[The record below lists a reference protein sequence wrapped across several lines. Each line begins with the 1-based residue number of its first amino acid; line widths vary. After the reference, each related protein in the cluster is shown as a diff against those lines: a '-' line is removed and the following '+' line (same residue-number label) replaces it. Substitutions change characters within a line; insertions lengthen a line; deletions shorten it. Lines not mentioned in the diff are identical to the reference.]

1 MFQNLK
7 MISYIYSQRENFMNL
22 NEHCLLKF
30 LGNPDEITE
39 LSDVIFKNF
48 EEIEKIKKS
57 DNN

>member
-48 EEIEKIKKS
+48 VKL
-57 DNN
+57 